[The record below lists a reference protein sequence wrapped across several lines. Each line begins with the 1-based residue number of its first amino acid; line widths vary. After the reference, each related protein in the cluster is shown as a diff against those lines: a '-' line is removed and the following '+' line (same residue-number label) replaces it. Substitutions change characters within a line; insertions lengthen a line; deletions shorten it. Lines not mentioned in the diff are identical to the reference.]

1 MRHRMRLDPDYLAPL
16 ADVTRQH
23 HGIGADI
30 GADIDEHTAW
40 GRLRPQKIELLEIV
54 VRIEQRTAPGGRG
67 LMIEGKR
74 RALIG
79 DTPRARTN
87 QVDEPRQHRA
97 ERAALEPRA

>member
-54 VRIEQRTAPGGRG
+54 VWIEQRAALGGRG
-67 LMIEGKR
+67 LMIEARR

-79 DTPRARTN
+79 EPRPDPRASVR
-87 QVDEPRQHRA
+87 
-97 ERAALEPRA
+97 RAATASGGTRRA